1 MEFVIVIVCLTA
13 QIATVMAFRI
23 GRTAALDPRVRAHVS
38 GRPSRCEAAPVSVPV
53 GVRNGAAQMSSY
65 VESVLAD
72 GEKIVYRAAIS
83 HWKYSFYYFAGAL
96 LLVGGLIGFTAAPG
110 GGSVAQIA
118 AVVAIVIGLLI
129 VLVAVIA
136 RLTTELVLT
145 DRRIITKRGF
155 ISRDTV
161 EMNLAKVES
170 VRVDQ
175 GLLGRILNYG
185 DVTVVGTGSS
195 LEPLHGIADPLA
207 LRKQLGAITQEGS
220 PKAQRAAPSV

>member
-1 MEFVIVIVCLTA
+1 
-13 QIATVMAFRI
+13 
-23 GRTAALDPRVRAHVS
+23 
-38 GRPSRCEAAPVSVPV
+38 
-53 GVRNGAAQMSSY
+53 MSSY

-83 HWKYSFYYFAGAL
+83 HWKYWFYYFAGAL
-96 LLVGGLIGFTAAPG
+96 FLVGGLMGLTAAPG
-110 GGSVAQIA
+110 GGSAAQIVA
-118 AVVAIVIGLLI
+118 AVAIVIGLFF
-129 VLVAVIA
+129 VLVAVIG

-161 EMNLAKVES
+161 EMNLTKVES

-175 GLLGRILNYG
+175 GLLGRLLNYG

-195 LEPLHGIADPLA
+195 LEPLRGIADPLA
-207 LRKQLGAITQEGS
+207 LRKQLGAITQEV
-220 PKAQRAAPSV
+220 PPDAQRAAPRV